1 MFVNGQVLGMLHK
14 IKKWCP
20 IFTRYAASRGI
31 RAAAATAHGHPIFC
45 AQKKI
50 KDSGF
55 VMFSFPFFCTKSDR
69 LATFHQAGMKNVSL
83 LLSLFRSPSL
93 SPVPVPFLLSLL
105 SFCSCP
111 CTSVPLPVPLSL
123 SLPRFG
129 NETIY
134 KTDYRGCEKCSLEMK
149 LQDWVSVAHTNGV
162 RKSLTNE
169 IAVSQVWF
177 WPYEDWQLF
186 TCIKALVY
194 WIKIFTAQKQ
204 LQSTLLNKNFLIC
217 MLTDTSEYLCHTFM
231 VSTLLRNAYDTSDC
245 YCGL

>member
-1 MFVNGQVLGMLHK
+1 MLHPEALEQQQPQR
-14 IKKWCP
+14 IATLFFVLKKK
-20 IFTRYAASRGI
+20 SRTLGLLCF
-31 RAAAATAHGHPIFC
+31 HFL
-45 AQKKI
+45 
-50 KDSGF
+50 
-55 VMFSFPFFCTKSDR
+55 FFCTKSDR

-83 LLSLFRSPSL
+83 YSCPPVEVPPCLLV
-93 SPVPVPFLLSLL
+93 PVPVPFLLS
-105 SFCSCP
+105 FCSFP

-134 KTDYRGCEKCSLEMK
+134 KTDYRGCEKCSLETK
-149 LQDWVSVAHTNGV
+149 LQDWLRVSVAHTNGV

-231 VSTLLRNAYDTSDC
+231 VSTLLWNAHDTSDC

>member
-45 AQKKI
+45 ARKKI

-83 LLSLFRSPSL
+83 LLSLCRSPSL

-105 SFCSCP
+105 F
-111 CTSVPLPVPLSL
+111 LSL
-123 SLPRFG
+123 
-129 NETIY
+129 
-134 KTDYRGCEKCSLEMK
+134 
-149 LQDWVSVAHTNGV
+149 
-162 RKSLTNE
+162 
-169 IAVSQVWF
+169 
-177 WPYEDWQLF
+177 
-186 TCIKALVY
+186 
-194 WIKIFTAQKQ
+194 
-204 LQSTLLNKNFLIC
+204 
-217 MLTDTSEYLCHTFM
+217 YLCPSPCPSIPVTA
-231 VSTLLRNAYDTSDC
+231 SIWKRDYIQD
-245 YCGL
+245 